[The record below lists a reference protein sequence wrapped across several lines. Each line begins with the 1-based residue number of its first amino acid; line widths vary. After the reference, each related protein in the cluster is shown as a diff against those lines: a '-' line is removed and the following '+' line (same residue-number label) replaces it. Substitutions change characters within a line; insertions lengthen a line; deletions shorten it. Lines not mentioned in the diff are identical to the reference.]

1 MKTAFVIRDVPDLD
15 HLVPVIYKFLNL
27 KHEIVILNYEINF
40 NLKNDFRI
48 NFLEKKFGNLKIIN
62 LYSFLNNGIV
72 YAFLSKIFAIKN
84 FEINFKNLKQEK
96 RLNSNILN
104 NFIIAFFKKIFF
116 SKNSLLEDFFF

>member
-1 MKTAFVIRDVPDLD
+1 M
-15 HLVPVIYKFLNL
+15 
-27 KHEIVILNYEINF
+27 
-40 NLKNDFRI
+40 
-48 NFLEKKFGNLKIIN
+48 
-62 LYSFLNNGIV
+62 YSFLNNGIV

-116 SKNSLLEDFFF
+116 SKNSLLEDFFLIKNG